1 MNLLNI
7 KTLNEHA
14 QIKKNFLQANH
25 VPYMTKLLR
34 KAIMPW
40 SELES
45 KYLKNSTIENKTKY
59 KNYCKRL
66 QKKRTEIFLLKFRTK
81 SDNK

>member
-59 KNYCKRL
+59 KNYSKRL
-66 QKKRTEIFLLKFRTK
+66 QKKERKYFY
-81 SDNK
+81 